1 MSFEVVDPGIRR
13 PEEKVLIVPVRM
25 EDKKLVY
32 EDEIVPNVSLHA
44 VKAIKE
50 GIDDIEMVKKMIN
63 ILSSISFDTKCITYS

>member
-1 MSFEVVDPGIRR
+1 MSFEVVDPGISR

-63 ILSSISFDTKCITYS
+63 ILSSNSFDTKCITYS